1 MHRRI
6 VSALAILCAGLF
18 GLAECRRRRRSY
30 PSRPIHLV
38 TGNPP
43 GGATDFIAR
52 AIGQPLGVR
61 LGQSIVIDNRPGA
74 NGNISAEVVAKAAPD
89 GYTLLYANDSL
100 VVVNPHIYSKMS
112 VNRDAG
118 SGAGGDDHQQ
128 SARAGGESRRWFR
141 SRTFPALSN
150 LPASPPRPLFYASIG
165 NGSHHH
171 LAMEMLKQRAGI
183 DLTHVPY
190 KGGGPASIAVIS
202 GENAVMFG
210 GTSVVGHIKNGKLKG
225 LAVSGSK
232 GWSTMP
238 DLPAIG
244 EFYPGYKSSL
254 WHGIFAP
261 RGNAASHPRQAAH
274 GAERRACDAG
284 GQRAPG
290 HKRRRRALH
299 HHAGRIRRH
308 DARRLRTLRQGDQI
322 HRLQGGLG
330 PHASVTINC
339 RIR

>member
-1 MHRRI
+1 M
-6 VSALAILCAGLF
+6 
-18 GLAECRRRRRSY
+18 
-30 PSRPIHLV
+30 

-52 AIGQPLGVR
+52 AIGQPLSVR
-61 LGQSIVIDNRPGA
+61 LGQGIVIDNRPGA

-112 VNRDAG
+112 VNVMQDLVPVVTTISNQLVLAVNPQVVPVN
-118 SGAGGDDHQQ
+118 D
-128 SARAGGESRRWFR
+128 
-141 SRTFPALSN
+141 FPAFIEFARK
-150 LPASPPRPLFYASIG
+150 PATTLFYASIG

-202 GENAVMFG
+202 GENALMFG
-210 GTSVVGHIKNGKLKG
+210 GTSVVNHIKNGKLKG
-225 LAVSGSK
+225 LAVTGSK
-232 GWSTMP
+232 GWPTMP

-254 WHGIFAP
+254 WHGIYAP
-261 RGNAASHPRQAAH
+261 RGTPPADPRQAAH

-284 GQRAPG
+284 GQGAAR
-290 HKRRRRALH
+290 HRRRRRAVH
-299 HHAGRIRRH
+299 HDTRGIRRR
-308 DARRLRTLRQGDQI
+308 DARRLRTLRHGDQI
-322 HRLQGGLG
+322 HRLQGGLE
-330 PHASVTINC
+330 
-339 RIR
+339 R